1 MTMVLD
7 GVRAVNMIDMAY
19 SSDTRVT
26 GFENVY
32 MNELENAKASEEK
45 HHNDLNFHKQPLST
59 QEFMTDLT
67 EEH

>member
-1 MTMVLD
+1 
-7 GVRAVNMIDMAY
+7 MIDMAY

-32 MNELENAKASEEK
+32 MNELENAKASGENY
-45 HHNDLNFHKQPLST
+45 HNDLNFHKQPLST